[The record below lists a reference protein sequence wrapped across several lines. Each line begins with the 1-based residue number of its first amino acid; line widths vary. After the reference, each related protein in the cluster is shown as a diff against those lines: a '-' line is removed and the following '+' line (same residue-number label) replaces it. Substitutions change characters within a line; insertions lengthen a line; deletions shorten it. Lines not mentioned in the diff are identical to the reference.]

1 MSAWRHLLAIVAV
14 FGLASL
20 GWIILGGVTSSRTS
34 EQRKA
39 LDGRAADLW
48 GSSQTQ
54 QAPSFELR
62 WSEVVSK
69 TEQITDEQGR
79 TKTHATSES
88 SLRTQS
94 VDPVRTRIDVDL
106 HLDQRRK
113 GLLWFPLY
121 DVKFRGAWTYRH
133 LGDAPR
139 DLSLAFALPDK
150 SGIYDDFKFVV
161 DGVDL
166 APQLRP
172 KDGMV
177 ATTVPVKPGQTVL
190 LEVGYRSRGM
200 QEWMYR
206 PSADVGQLEDFDL
219 NMTTDF
225 IDIDFP
231 KLTMSPSQQSA
242 DWQKGTS
249 WNGPSRDWWR
259 ATGSA

>member
-88 SLRTQS
+88 SFARKAS
-94 VDPVRTRIDVDL
+94 TRCEHVSMSISTSINAG
-106 HLDQRRK
+106 K
-113 GLLWFPLY
+113 GCFG
-121 DVKFRGAWTYRH
+121 FR
-133 LGDAPR
+133 
-139 DLSLAFALPDK
+139 S
-150 SGIYDDFKFVV
+150 
-161 DGVDL
+161 
-166 APQLRP
+166 
-172 KDGMV
+172 
-177 ATTVPVKPGQTVL
+177 
-190 LEVGYRSRGM
+190 
-200 QEWMYR
+200 
-206 PSADVGQLEDFDL
+206 
-219 NMTTDF
+219 MT
-225 IDIDFP
+225 
-231 KLTMSPSQQSA
+231 
-242 DWQKGTS
+242 
-249 WNGPSRDWWR
+249 
-259 ATGSA
+259 